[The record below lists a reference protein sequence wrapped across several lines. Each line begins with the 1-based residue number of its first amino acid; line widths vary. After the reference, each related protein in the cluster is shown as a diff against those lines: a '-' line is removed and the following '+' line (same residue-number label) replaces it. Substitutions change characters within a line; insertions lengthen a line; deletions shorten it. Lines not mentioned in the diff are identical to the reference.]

1 MKFRKIIIVLAVA
14 SAMFQTLEVS
24 ARSSKPRNILFIAV
38 DDLKPILGCYGD
50 TLIKTPN
57 IDRLADA
64 GTVFLN
70 NHCQQAVCG
79 PSRASLMTGLRP
91 DHTQVRDLKTRMRD
105 MNPQVVS
112 LPQYLRSQGYET
124 AGTGKIYDPRCVDKQ
139 LDEPS
144 WSIPYTRPHQLP
156 YDSTFGKP
164 VLGSYQGAEIRA
176 VNNEAEKKG
185 LKKYADVKKFLVAH
199 DAWPAVE
206 SADVP
211 DGAYTDGAIAADG
224 IQLMK
229 KLKREGKPFFLAV
242 GFKKPHL
249 PFVAPSKYWN
259 LYKRDDFKTA
269 SFQGK
274 TTNPVEAAYHNSS
287 ELRTY
292 GGIPNFDSYSK
303 DPAKH
308 MSTEKQKELIHG
320 YYACTSYIDTL
331 VGQLLDEL
339 KALGLDKDTV
349 IVLWGDHGWHLG
361 DHGLWCKHT
370 NFEQATRSPLIIVD
384 PSLSGAKKTVSP
396 SEFVDLFPTLCELA
410 GVPVPGNLDGT
421 SLVPVL
427 KDPKA
432 TVKEYAVSQWP
443 RGKTMGYAIRDGR
456 YRYVEWFTRL
466 NSTQPYDS
474 DKIEGRELYDYE
486 KDPLETKNL
495 VDDPEYKAVV
505 KKMNQRMQDFFKAQ
519 K

>member
-1 MKFRKIIIVLAVA
+1 MGLKTILLGTLLALGLHCSGEEE
-14 SAMFQTLEVS
+14 SAV
-24 ARSSKPRNILFIAV
+24 RNILFIAV

-50 TLIKTPN
+50 PLIRTPN
-57 IDRLADA
+57 IDRLAEA

-91 DHTQVRDLKTRMRD
+91 DHTRVRDLKTKMRD
-105 MNPQVVS
+105 MNPDIVS
-112 LPQYLRSQGYET
+112 LPQYLRSQGFET

-144 WSIPYTRPHQLP
+144 WSIPFSKPDQLP
-156 YDSTFGKP
+156 NDPTFGKP
-164 VLGSYQGAEIRA
+164 VLGAYQGAA
-176 VNNEAEKKG
+176 VRKVFDEAIGQG

-211 DGAYTDGAIAADG
+211 DSAYTDGAIASEG
-224 IQLMK
+224 VRLMK
-229 KLKREGKPFFLAV
+229 QLKKEGKPFFLAV

-259 LYKRDDFKTA
+259 LYKRDDFKVA
-269 SFQGK
+269 PFQQK
-274 TTNPVEAAYHNSS
+274 SSNPVEPAYHNSS
-287 ELRTY
+287 ELRSY
-292 GGIPNFDSYSK
+292 GEVPDFDSYSSN
-303 DPAKH
+303 PAKH
-308 MSTEKQKELIHG
+308 MPVGKQKELIHG
-320 YYACTSYIDTL
+320 YYACTSFID
-331 VGQLLDEL
+331 VQIGLLLAEL
-339 KALGLDKDTV
+339 KKLGLEKNTV
-349 IVLWGDHGWHLG
+349 VVLWGDHGWHLG

-370 NFEQATRSPLIIVD
+370 NFEQATRSPLIIAA
-384 PSLSGAKKTVSP
+384 PGLPGGGETQSP
-396 SEFVDLFPTLCELA
+396 TEFVDVFPTLCELA
-410 GVPVPGNLDGT
+410 GVPVPGNLDGA

-427 KDPKA
+427 EDSKAGVKD
-432 TVKEYAVSQWP
+432 YAVSQWP
-443 RGKTMGYAIRDGR
+443 RGKTTGYAIRDKR
-456 YRYVEWFTRL
+456 YRYVEWFTRG
-466 NSTQPYDS
+466 NSTKPYDPS
-474 DKIEGRELYDYE
+474 RIVGRELYDYQ

-505 KKMNQRMQDFFKAQ
+505 EMMNQRMRAFFKAQ